1 MNQQWQSYCEKF
13 LHITPREQYLI
24 TGSGLVAII
33 FILFSFFID
42 DKTQQITKLTKE
54 NNAILSSNKISKS
67 SIDLFEQAL
76 KKDPNKAINEQIQ
89 QYQKKLATVD
99 TNLLQL
105 TSDLINPI
113 EMRHALMQLLKLQK
127 GVSLQS
133 FQVLVAQPIN
143 TADDQKEK
151 SNITKNST
159 KTDDVEEIV
168 LYRHAI
174 KIKLQG
180 RYFQLRDYLQ
190 QVERL
195 KWKFFWREF
204 NYQLKEYP
212 TSELEIE
219 LYSLSTKK
227 EFVGV

>member
-24 TGSGLVAII
+24 AGSGLVAII
-33 FILFSFFID
+33 FILFSLFVD
-42 DKTQQITKLTKE
+42 DKAQQITKLTKE
-54 NNAILSSNKISKS
+54 NSAILASNKISKS
-67 SIDLFEQAL
+67 SIELFEQAL
-76 KKDPNKAINEQIQ
+76 KKDPNKAINEQIE
-89 QYQKKLATVD
+89 QYQKKLAAVD
-99 TNLLQL
+99 SNLLQL
-105 TSDLINPI
+105 TSDLINPV
-113 EMRHALMQLLKLQK
+113 EMRYALMQLLKLQK

-143 TADDQKEK
+143 LADTPQKE
-151 SNITKNST
+151 SAIATSPT
-159 KTDDVEEIV
+159 SDVKEIV

-174 KIKLQG
+174 KIRLQG

-204 NYQLKEYP
+204 NYQVKEYP